1 MKTITINYPLDIFL
15 CLVYSL
21 LLIPVILLDINDLLR
36 MVLGLPFLL
45 FIPGYLFLLS
55 VAPNHSAR
63 SEIEA
68 IHKIAI
74 SIGLSIALVSLDG
87 ILLFYSPLGFN
98 LLSIVVSLFLIVLVC
113 GLVAIYRRRKLQKQ
127 NQFALS
133 LNVPTFAS
141 KSKIDKILIFIL
153 VLAVMLTVFTAVL
166 ISFLPT
172 KQESFTEFYI
182 LGASGKTILYPKNLT
197 KGQLSNITIGL
208 VNQEHK
214 TVDYTIEIW
223 LVNQTLMYDNMTK
236 TMNTTYHEMWFLN
249 KLTVHLDHFTPNPDK
264 TWQPQWERPY
274 NFSVNNKTG
283 PYTLMFLL
291 FTSPA
296 LEYSTLVNY
305 KDIAA
310 TEIQSAYQSIYIW
323 LNIRE

>member
-1 MKTITINYPLDIFL
+1 LSDFSFNALYYSNSLIGILLIIVGVIFLLNFTNLNIKIGASLILIGTLLIMFFYVNEKTIIKSYTGQEVFFIFAIWLFISLIITYNIDADIFLIVVILGIIALREFLFGSVSPRIEKRLNILFYGLLILFILIISQRIINILDIWETPMKTITINYPLDIFL

-133 LNVPTFAS
+133 LNVPP
-141 KSKIDKILIFIL
+141 LR
-153 VLAVMLTVFTAVL
+153 
-166 ISFLPT
+166 
-172 KQESFTEFYI
+172 Q
-182 LGASGKTILYPKNLT
+182 
-197 KGQLSNITIGL
+197 
-208 VNQEHK
+208 NQK
-214 TVDYTIEIW
+214 
-223 LVNQTLMYDNMTK
+223 
-236 TMNTTYHEMWFLN
+236 
-249 KLTVHLDHFTPNPDK
+249 
-264 TWQPQWERPY
+264 
-274 NFSVNNKTG
+274 
-283 PYTLMFLL
+283 
-291 FTSPA
+291 
-296 LEYSTLVNY
+296 
-305 KDIAA
+305 
-310 TEIQSAYQSIYIW
+310 
-323 LNIRE
+323 